1 MSSVEQHTKLTMN
14 NINDENYMIVNMPVR
29 KQDAYRALEL
39 LEEYYNRLDSP
50 EDKPLKNAIDRV
62 IKVFKSRLFQALLD
76 IQEFYESILLDEQRD
91 RSAKMDATLNLADE
105 WEKQPMLN
113 RNIRNGTPAI
123 ESPIIAS
130 VGTNNTT
137 MPRPT
142 TIKEN
147 SKHQVTPTAFSQVA
161 DVQDGLQNN
170 RLNTSGLN
178 SPIDMT
184 QFNYDDHW
192 QEIEIDLDRPP
203 GVGLGFSIAGG
214 TDTPC
219 ISDSPAVV
227 VTRITEG
234 GLADR
239 DQRLKLH
246 DIILRVN
253 IVDFTHIE
261 HQAAVDG
268 LKAAGNHVTLLI
280 RRLAPPIME
289 EIQLNK
295 PPNAHL
301 GFSIAGGIS
310 HEHVKGDY
318 GIFITNIIPGGIAD
332 KNGRLKVGDRLMHVQ
347 SLKNGYDL
355 QFVEHKHAVESIR
368 RACDESQT
376 ITLLVG
382 HPTDFPGIVDVPIQT
397 TNGHRSPIQ
406 NDEPGEP
413 PLERRVV
420 LRRGTTGFGFNIVGG
435 DGEEGIYIS
444 FIQTGGVAD
453 KSSEL
458 HKGDRILSVNNID
471 FRGVTHEDA
480 ATVLKNCGET
490 ADLHVI
496 YKYDDFIRF
505 ENRIDERRSKM
516 TGEIAGSTGSLKTS
530 TKRQFFVRAEF
541 DYDPSKD
548 PSIPGDRGLSF
559 CAGDILYVTNAAD
572 DSWWQA
578 KRITD
583 GHEGDELGI
592 IPSKSRVEKKERARQ
607 KRVNFNQGSSSRS
620 NTLDREKKKKKKF
633 GLFGKSGERK
643 DAQSGDDS
651 DNEPDNLEPVP
662 SYEMVT
668 QHEVNHTRPIII
680 FGPFK
685 ELLNDQ
691 LLNDHPDKF
700 ANCVPHTSRPK
711 REKEV
716 DGREYYFVSS
726 REQMEKDIQ
735 NYLFIEA
742 GEYGGNL
749 YGTSVSAVREVANA
763 SKHCI
768 LDVSGHAIRRLITA
782 GMFPI
787 AIYVK
792 PRDAKWIL
800 DNMGEEANEGG
811 AQKTYERALTIEQ
824 QFGDLLTTV
833 IEEETLSDV
842 YDHICAAIDR
852 EQSLDYMYRLNTAFF
867 RHLSLFQRGSLISNI
882 GRHQSISHTCSVE
895 DALDEEQKAIQQTA
909 NQFAQTEMA
918 PFMYEWDRTEYFP
931 KDTLRKAAQLGF
943 AAIYCRDEFGGT
955 GGTRLD
961 ASLIFEALSQGCV
974 STAAY
979 LSIHNMCA
987 WMIDT
992 FGSDV
997 NRAKW
1002 IPRLATMELFSSYC
1016 LTEPGAGSDAASLTT
1031 RAERKGDKYI
1041 LNGTKAFIS
1050 GGGESDIYL
1059 VMCRTGDQTPKGI
1072 SCILVEKD
1080 SPGLSFGKKEEKIGW
1095 NSQPTRPVIMDDC
1108 EVPVENLIGN
1118 EGQGFE
1124 IAMRG
1129 LNGGR
1134 INIASCS
1141 LGAAQA
1147 SIQKTGEYLK
1157 VRKQFGKSL
1166 EQFQHL
1172 QFKFAEMFT
1181 KLVASRLLV
1190 RKAALALDQNS
1201 PDTVTLCSMAKL
1213 FATDACFD
1221 VSIEMNFYCHICS
1234 ILR

>member
-1 MSSVEQHTKLTMN
+1 MGHYPKALEFHEKPLKITEKAVPRNHSNLTLSYKNIGQVSSKMGHLTKALEFHEKTFNIREEVLPPNHSDSALSKHEIGLVYEKLGQYSKASQFYERAVEIAQHPLPWDHPHLHSYEQRLQNENEGQLNTPANHDINVIPAWLAGYSGKGVTISIIDDGLDHKHPELNDRYKPQLSYDLNDLNDIEHDPSPRTYDSSN
-14 NINDENYMIVNMPVR
+14 NHGTRCAGASSGKANNGMCGVGVAYNSYIADGTCMIIDMPVR

-91 RSAKMDATLNLADE
+91 PIAKTDATLHLAEE
-105 WEKQPMLN
+105 WEKQPMLK
-113 RNIRNGTPAI
+113 RNIRNGTPTI
-123 ESPIIAS
+123 ESPMIAPMA
-130 VGTNNTT
+130 TNNTLS
-137 MPRPT
+137 RPT
-142 TIKEN
+142 NIKEN
-147 SKHQVTPTAFSQVA
+147 SKRQTTPTPFSQMT
-161 DVQDGLQNN
+161 DVTDGIQTN
-170 RLNTSGLN
+170 RLITTGLN
-178 SPIDMT
+178 SPTDIT

-192 QEIEIDLDRPP
+192 QEIEIDLERPP
-203 GVGLGFSIAGG
+203 NVGLGFSIAGG

-253 IVDFTHIE
+253 SMDFTRIE

-268 LKAAGNHVTLLI
+268 LKAAGNHVNLLI

-295 PPNAHL
+295 PPNANL

-347 SLKNGYDL
+347 SLKNAYDL

-382 HPTDFPGIVDVPIQT
+382 HPTDYPGLADTTIQHI
-397 TNGHRSPIQ
+397 NGHRSPIQ
-406 NDEPGEP
+406 NEEHGDF
-413 PLERRVV
+413 PLERRVL
-420 LRRGTTGFGFNIVGG
+420 LRRGQNGFGFNIVGG

-444 FIQTGGVAD
+444 FIQAGGIAD
-453 KSSEL
+453 KSGEL
-458 HKGDRILSVNNID
+458 HKGDRILSVNNTD
-471 FRGVTHEDA
+471 FRGVTHEEA
-480 ATVLKNCGET
+480 ATVLKNCGDT

-559 CAGDILYVTNAAD
+559 RAGDILYVTNAAD

-583 GHEGDELGI
+583 GQEEEELGI

-607 KRVNFNQGSSSRS
+607 KRVNFNQGSNSRS
-620 NTLDREKKKKKKF
+620 NTLDRDKKKKKKF
-633 GLFGKSGERK
+633 GLFGKSGDRK
-643 DAQSGDDS
+643 DTQSGDDS
-651 DNEPDNLEPVP
+651 DNEQDNLEPVP
-662 SYEMVT
+662 SYELVT
-668 QHEVNHTRPIII
+668 QHEVNHTRPVII

-716 DGREYYFVSS
+716 DGREYYFVPS
-726 REQMEKDIQ
+726 REQMERDIQ

-782 GMFPI
+782 GLFPV

-792 PRDAKWIL
+792 PRDVKWIL
-800 DNMGEEANEGG
+800 DNMGEEANE
-811 AQKTYERALTIEQ
+811 ERAQQMYEKSIKIEQ

-833 IEEETLSDV
+833 VEEETLNDV
-842 YDHICAAIDR
+842 YDHICAVIDR
-852 EQSLDYMYRLNTAFF
+852 EQSL
-867 RHLSLFQRGSLISNI
+867 
-882 GRHQSISHTCSVE
+882 
-895 DALDEEQKAIQQTA
+895 
-909 NQFAQTEMA
+909 
-918 PFMYEWDRTEYFP
+918 EY
-931 KDTLRKAAQLGF
+931 
-943 AAIYCRDEFGGT
+943 
-955 GGTRLD
+955 
-961 ASLIFEALSQGCV
+961 V
-974 STAAY
+974 
-979 LSIHNMCA
+979 
-987 WMIDT
+987 
-992 FGSDV
+992 
-997 NRAKW
+997 W
-1002 IPRLATMELFSSYC
+1002 IPS
-1016 LTEPGAGSDAASLTT
+1016 
-1031 RAERKGDKYI
+1031 K
-1041 LNGTKAFIS
+1041 
-1050 GGGESDIYL
+1050 
-1059 VMCRTGDQTPKGI
+1059 
-1072 SCILVEKD
+1072 EK
-1080 SPGLSFGKKEEKIGW
+1080 L
-1095 NSQPTRPVIMDDC
+1095 
-1108 EVPVENLIGN
+1108 
-1118 EGQGFE
+1118 
-1124 IAMRG
+1124 
-1129 LNGGR
+1129 
-1134 INIASCS
+1134 
-1141 LGAAQA
+1141 
-1147 SIQKTGEYLK
+1147 
-1157 VRKQFGKSL
+1157 
-1166 EQFQHL
+1166 
-1172 QFKFAEMFT
+1172 
-1181 KLVASRLLV
+1181 
-1190 RKAALALDQNS
+1190 
-1201 PDTVTLCSMAKL
+1201 
-1213 FATDACFD
+1213 
-1221 VSIEMNFYCHICS
+1221 
-1234 ILR
+1234 